1 MPVIEDLAICVRT
14 WDWSETSQTAVMITR
29 EHGLIRVLAKGSRR
43 ERAPFSGGLEI
54 ATQGELAVLAR
65 QTSDLA
71 LITRW
76 DLTHPMLGLRRDL
89 ATYNTAMLAIDLVP
103 RMIHDHDHL
112 AEIHDALRDLLESCD
127 DPARSSAPRIAHLLA
142 YLWILLDAVGARPL
156 LTHDADTGAPLPS
169 ADIYAFAPHLG
180 GLTADHPNDR
190 ATDPRWRV
198 RASTVDILRRLDT
211 AAPIPD
217 PDSFS
222 DLPVH
227 DLTRAA
233 ALLAS
238 YIRERIGSEIP
249 SMKWLIA

>member
-29 EHGLIRVLAKGSRR
+29 DHGLIRVLAKGSRR

-54 ATQGELAVLAR
+54 ATRGELAVLAR

-103 RMIHDHDHL
+103 RMIHDHDPHP
-112 AEIHDALRDLLESCD
+112 EIHDALAQLLESCD
-127 DPARSSAPRIAHLLA
+127 HPDATPAPRIAHLLT

-156 LTHDADTGAPLPS
+156 LDHDVETGAVLGP
-169 ADIYAFAPHLG
+169 ADVYAFAPHLG
-180 GLTADHPNDR
+180 GLTQDNTAHHT
-190 ATDPRWRV
+190 TDPRWRV
-198 RASTVDILRRLDT
+198 RASTVEILNRLD
-211 AAPIPD
+211 PD
-217 PDSFS
+217 PDPESFS
-222 DLPVH
+222 DLPEP

-238 YIRERIGSEIP
+238 YIRERIGSDIP
-249 SMKWLIA
+249 SMKWLVT